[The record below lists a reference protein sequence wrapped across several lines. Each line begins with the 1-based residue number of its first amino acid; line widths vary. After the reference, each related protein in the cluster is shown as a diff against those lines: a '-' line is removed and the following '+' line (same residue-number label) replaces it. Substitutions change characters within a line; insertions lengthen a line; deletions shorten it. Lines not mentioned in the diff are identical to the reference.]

1 MLSSIPGRT
10 NLIEHHTETYS
21 GVVVHSRP
29 YRIPEYK
36 KKIVRVEL
44 EVMLEMGVIAE
55 SHSEW
60 SSPIVLVPKMYD
72 LTLTTAK

>member
-1 MLSSIPGRT
+1 MLSPLPGRT

-21 GVVVHSRP
+21 EVVVRSRP
-29 YRIPEYK
+29 YRFPEYK
-36 KKIVRVEL
+36 KKIVRDEL

-60 SSPIVLVPKMYD
+60 SSPIVLVPKTD
-72 LTLTTAK
+72 DST